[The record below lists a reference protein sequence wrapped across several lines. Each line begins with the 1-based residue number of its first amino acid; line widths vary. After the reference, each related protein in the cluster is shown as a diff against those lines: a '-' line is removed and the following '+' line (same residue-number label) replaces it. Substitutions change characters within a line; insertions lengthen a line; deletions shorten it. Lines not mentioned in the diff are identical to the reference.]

1 MPSKTFSC
9 KEVLIML
16 NTKLF
21 NVRLYLE
28 GLKRLKVIG
37 MAVAILSVTISALIP
52 LVQWMDTPSDY
63 DRIDLVEQYQLCL
76 PLYAVIFLA
85 PFFFLVLFSFLHK
98 RKESDFFHAIPYTR
112 TCVFLSFTAAALTFV
127 FAIMIA
133 SAATAGII
141 WALNPFTTFHFGE
154 LVTMT
159 LMCML
164 AAAQLSSV
172 MILALTLTGTPTTTM
187 LMFALFTLITRLVM
201 FYLGN
206 CLDSTLDIIHINDLP
221 YFSFSWFLPF
231 GMFWFA
237 ISGGSYYTDFN
248 PFLYPTN
255 VIYTLIVTV
264 ALFTAAWFFYKIRKS
279 EMAGNTAPNRVAQHI
294 FRILFTLPFVLL
306 IPMVLIMEGGS
317 EVTLIFVLVVIS
329 LLVYYLYELITT
341 KRFKGFGKAT
351 ALLPVLVVCCLLF
364 TGAYYATQAVIFEN
378 SPDDPDEVV
387 AITLDATTRADWDDY
402 QAYLLEDSE
411 SRDRDLIKT
420 VVYNMI
426 KTVEMDKKDNYFA
439 YDGGSWLKID
449 MKLKNGQ
456 TVTRR
461 VFFRGLDR
469 DIIRQKYV
477 ETIEIDE
484 TVFWSL
490 PKENE
495 VVNLWAE
502 GISAD
507 LYTYVEFYDNYN
519 EFYSILLRE
528 YDSLTVEQKDFVRSN
543 DYYDKYNEDFFIY
556 NIGLQWRRDDT
567 RRAYYMNLMISEDM
581 MPETYQYLKDKDH
594 QRYLEE
600 YSKES

>member
-1 MPSKTFSC
+1 
-9 KEVLIML
+9 ML

-21 NVRLYLE
+21 NIRLYLE

-52 LVQWMDTPSDY
+52 LVQWMDTRPDY
-63 DRIDLVEQYQLCL
+63 DRVDLVEQYQLCF

-112 TCVFLSFTAAALTFV
+112 TCVYLSFTAAALTFV

-133 SAATAGII
+133 SAATAGIL
-141 WALNPFTTFHFGE
+141 WALNPFTTFRFGE

-164 AAAQLSSV
+164 AAAQISSI

-187 LMFALFTLITRLVM
+187 LMFALFTLCTRFVM

-206 CLDSTLDIIHINDLP
+206 CLDSTLDIIRISDLP
-221 YFSFSWFLPF
+221 YFGFSWFLPF

-248 PFLYPTN
+248 PFLSPAN
-255 VIYTLIVTV
+255 IIYTVIVTV
-264 ALFTAAWFFYKIRKS
+264 ALFAAAWFFYKIRKS

-387 AITLDATTRADWDDY
+387 AITLDATARADWDDY

-420 VVYNMI
+420 VVYNMT
-426 KTVEMDKKDNYFA
+426 KTVEMDKKNNYYA

-461 VFFRGLDR
+461 VYFKGLDR
-469 DIIRQKYV
+469 DLVRQKYV

-484 TVFWSL
+484 NVFWSL
-490 PKENE
+490 PKTNE

-502 GISAD
+502 GISER

-528 YDSLTVEQKDFVRSN
+528 YESLTVAQKDFIRAN
-543 DYYDKYNEDFFIY
+543 DYYDLKDEDSFVY
-556 NIGLQWRRDDT
+556 NIGIQWQRSDT
-567 RRAYYMNLMISEDM
+567 RRAYYMNLLITEDM
-581 MPETYQYLKDKDH
+581 MPETYKYLKDKDH

-600 YSKES
+600 HRQES